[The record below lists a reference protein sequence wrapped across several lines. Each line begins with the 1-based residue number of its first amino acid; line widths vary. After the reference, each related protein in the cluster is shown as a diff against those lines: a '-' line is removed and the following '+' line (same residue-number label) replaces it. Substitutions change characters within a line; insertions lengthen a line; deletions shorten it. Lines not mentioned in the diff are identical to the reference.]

1 MYEPIQRKLE
11 YSFRNFPDNIAINFD
26 DINITYSTL
35 EEYSKKWAYILA
47 EHLGNAK
54 FPKCALLFKNRIDYI
69 FAMVSVLF
77 LRGVFVPIDLSL
89 PKEKILQI
97 LNQNNIDIL
106 LYDFNDDNN
115 EILPFLEIDSLHF
128 NYDKYSDES
137 VNMELSCYPKM
148 DNYCVDDPI
157 YLYFTSGST
166 GVSKGVLGKNVSLVH
181 FINWEVTCFN
191 IDSNVSVAQLT
202 IPSFD
207 PFLRDIFV
215 PLFVGGKICLLS
227 DRYQR
232 LSFNFIVDYLIEKQV
247 TLLHCVPNIFH
258 VFMFCIQSKKISIL
272 PLKYIFLAGDR
283 IDISDIKLWYS
294 LIESDTI
301 LINLYGPTE
310 TTLAKLYHIVSKS
323 DIEYGDIPIGKPLPD
338 VNVYLL
344 NDAGDEAEQGEICIE
359 TKFSTFGYIDKTLND
374 GKFVDSPFNPNVK
387 LYHTGDYAMKRHDGE
402 IVFIGR
408 KDRQIKLSGIS
419 ANLSAIE
426 SCIKNNSDILKCIL
440 AVDRTTGRLRCF
452 YLAEK
457 DIDFTKLNQV
467 LLKYFQRVFIPI
479 KYIKVPSMKTNS
491 NGKIDFN
498 QFNDYDD

>member
-11 YSFRNFPDNIAINFD
+11 YSFRNFPDDIAINFD

-47 EHLGNAK
+47 EHLGNTQ
-54 FPKCALLFKNRIDYI
+54 FPRCALLFKNRIDYI

-97 LNQNNIDIL
+97 LNKNDIDIL
-106 LYDFNDDNN
+106 LYDFDDSNN
-115 EILPFLEIDSLHF
+115 EIFPLLEIDSLHF
-128 NYDKYSDES
+128 NYDKYSDETVS
-137 VNMELSCYPKM
+137 MELSCYLEM

-215 PLFVGGKICLLS
+215 PLFVGGKICLFS
-227 DRYQR
+227 ERYER
-232 LSFNFIVDYLIEKQV
+232 LSFNFIVDYLIEKQI

-258 VFMFCIQSKKISIL
+258 VLLFCIQNKKINIL
-272 PLKYIFLAGDR
+272 PLKYIFLAGDK
-283 IDISDIKLWYS
+283 IDISDIQLWYK
-294 LIESDTI
+294 LIQGDTV

-310 TTLAKLYHIVSKS
+310 TTLAKLYHIVAKN
-323 DIEYGDIPIGKPLPD
+323 DIESGDIPIGKSLPD
-338 VNVYLL
+338 VKVYLL
-344 NDAGDEAEQGEICIE
+344 NDLGEKTEQGEICIE
-359 TKFSTFGYIDKTLND
+359 TEFSTFGYIDKSLNK
-374 GKFVDSPFNPNVK
+374 GKFFDSSNPK
-387 LYHTGDYAMKRHDGE
+387 AKIYHTGDYGVKRYDGE
-402 IVFIGR
+402 IIFIGR
-408 KDRQIKLSGIS
+408 KDRQVKLSGIS

-426 SCIKNNSDILKCIL
+426 SCIRNNSDIQQCIL
-440 AVDRTTGRLRCF
+440 TVDKTTGRLRCF
-452 YLAEK
+452 YLSEY
-457 DIDFTKLNQV
+457 DIDFQKLNLI

-479 KYIKVPSMKTNS
+479 KYIKVSYMKTNN
-491 NGKIDFN
+491 NGKLDFN
-498 QFNDYDD
+498 QFNDYEE